1 MTNEGAGMTGGGRNN
16 KKEKSVIPLDKPAP
30 YLIRGESRVN
40 VISFNKWALSLF
52 SLFSLFSDMVGLDF
66 SQ

>member
-1 MTNEGAGMTGGGRNN
+1 MTGGGRNN

-52 SLFSLFSDMVGLDF
+52 SDMVGLDF
-66 SQ
+66 SQQGLIVDT